1 MKSFGCDWISAACV
15 HQRVCVCAARQM
27 NREEEP
33 QPPPLTALTL
43 SLFHKCP
50 RYSEIFQ
57 KSPRGVVC
65 ASANVRISSP
75 GQEEMETE
83 EINKL
88 DRN

>member
-1 MKSFGCDWISAACV
+1 MKSFACDWISPACV
-15 HQRVCVCAARQM
+15 RQCVCAARQM

-33 QPPPLTALTL
+33 QPPPLTSLTL

-50 RYSEIFQ
+50 RYPEIFQ

-88 DRN
+88 DQN

>member
-1 MKSFGCDWISAACV
+1 MKSLNEFLQMRLDFS
-15 HQRVCVCAARQM
+15 RVCAARQM
-27 NREEEP
+27 NRKEGR
-33 QPPPLTALTL
+33 QPPPLTSLLTL

-50 RYSEIFQ
+50 SYPDIFQ

-65 ASANVRISSP
+65 VSANVRISTP

-88 DRN
+88 VQN